1 MRFSTLARGAA
12 RGFPASRCC
21 GLGLA
26 LLSAA
31 WGCAL
36 PGPAERGLV
45 VATAPSPSEVER
57 YCAWYGTRQGA
68 TLYFG
73 QAAFWSTSRERGG
86 DPRADLLHEGPLPI
100 GRFDLETETLLP
112 PLRADRPGGRSGVWD
127 VLVAPGGSV
136 FFTTFFEAAGRVDP
150 RSGEVRHLDELG
162 LGLNELAPG
171 PDGGVLASRYGPGD
185 AGDGDGGLV
194 AFDVEG
200 AALAEWP
207 IRSGRDHQV
216 APKTPAWDPLRGEL
230 WATTDVL
237 PRSGGAGP
245 IRHPTFVLDAHGGLL
260 RRIESPEI
268 HFVAFGPD
276 GTGYRAV
283 VSGRQL
289 RLEIAPA
296 SGAAERVLS
305 KMGDAIVGPVRARL
319 EAGTVEPEAAH
330 SLLILLCDLGTRGAY
345 ETAVTHLDWF
355 MEEIG
360 PGASAEWICLFGSE
374 ELIEPLRDWLDED
387 PAMVG
392 QALLLLG
399 AIHNVRMA
407 RLSTEVKATSKE

>member
-1 MRFSTLARGAA
+1 MQFSTLARDAA

-21 GLGLA
+21 SLGLA
-26 LLSAA
+26 LLSAV

-57 YCAWYGTRQGA
+57 YCAWYGTRHGA

-100 GRFDLETETLLP
+100 GRFDLESETLLP

-127 VLVAPGGSV
+127 VLVSSGGSV

-150 RSGEVRHLDELG
+150 RSGEVRHLHELG

-171 PDGGVLASRYGPGD
+171 PDDGVLASRYGPGD
-185 AGDGDGGLV
+185 GGDGAGGLV
-194 AFDVEG
+194 VFDVDG

-207 IRSGRDHQV
+207 IHAAPGHQV

-230 WATTDVL
+230 WTTTDVL
-237 PRSGGAGP
+237 PTSGEGGP
-245 IRHPTFVLDAHGGLL
+245 TRHPTFVLDPHGGLL

-268 HFVAFGPD
+268 QFVAFGPD

-289 RLEIAPA
+289 RLEIVPA
-296 SGAAERVLS
+296 SGGAERVLDL
-305 KMGDAIVGPVRARL
+305 DAAFPGELDFVQDIQPGSDGRVVVTRWSGRVHVADARGRVRSVQLPRL
-319 EAGTVEPEAAH
+319 DPDG
-330 SLLILLCDLGTRGAY
+330 LY
-345 ETAVTHLDWF
+345 YTAVLHGD
-355 MEEIG
+355 
-360 PGASAEWICLFGSE
+360 
-374 ELIEPLRDWLDED
+374 
-387 PAMVG
+387 
-392 QALLLLG
+392 
-399 AIHNVRMA
+399 
-407 RLSTEVKATSKE
+407 RLCATYCADVTVVCVNAPD